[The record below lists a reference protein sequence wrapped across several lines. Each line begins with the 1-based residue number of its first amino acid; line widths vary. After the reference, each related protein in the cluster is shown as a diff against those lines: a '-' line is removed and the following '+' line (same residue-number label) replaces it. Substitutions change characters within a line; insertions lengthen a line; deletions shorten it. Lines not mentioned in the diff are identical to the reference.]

1 MDNSAKRSEK
11 GKKGYL
17 KYKMEGRRDRN
28 RERRLRRQL
37 KRNPLDLSNPFHPE
51 HRKNYKGPK
60 AELVADG
67 V

>member
-1 MDNSAKRSEK
+1 MANSAKRSEK
-11 GKKGYL
+11 GRKGYL
-17 KYKMEGRRDRN
+17 RYKTEGRRERN

-37 KRNPLDLSNPFHPE
+37 KQNPLDLSNPLHPK
-51 HRKNYKGPK
+51 HRKEYKGPK

>member
-1 MDNSAKRSEK
+1 MASAKRPKK
-11 GKKGYL
+11 GKGNYAA
-17 KYKMEGRRDRN
+17 YRNEGRRERN

-51 HRKNYKGPK
+51 HRKSYKGPK
-60 AELVADG
+60 APLVADG

>member
-1 MDNSAKRSEK
+1 MASFKRPKK
-11 GKKGYL
+11 GKGSYL
-17 KYKMEGRRDRN
+17 RYKNEGRLLKN

-51 HRKNYKGPK
+51 HRKSYKGPK
-60 AELVADG
+60 APLVADG